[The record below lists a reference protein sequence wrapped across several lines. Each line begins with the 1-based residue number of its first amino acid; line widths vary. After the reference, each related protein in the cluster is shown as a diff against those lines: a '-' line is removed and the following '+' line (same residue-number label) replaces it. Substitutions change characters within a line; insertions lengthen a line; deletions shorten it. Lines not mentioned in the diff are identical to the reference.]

1 MLHLI
6 DSSALRLRASAK
18 GHAAIEAIKD
28 AVLNRELRACGRR
41 VYAEQHLGK
50 SAAAWRSEWWQVL
63 ENEFAKDRFDCSSWR
78 RVVALGLDQIYG
90 DGMASPLPRNEQ
102 PPKSYSG
109 EQPLIRTCALSM
121 MNGFISYLTRIDPT
135 FPSWE
140 FPSAGSEDDML
151 HPKFREKLARYH
163 EAFVKWEQSTGT
175 FVNKP

>member
-1 MLHLI
+1 
-6 DSSALRLRASAK
+6 
-18 GHAAIEAIKD
+18 
-28 AVLNRELRACGRR
+28 
-41 VYAEQHLGK
+41 
-50 SAAAWRSEWWQVL
+50 
-63 ENEFAKDRFDCSSWR
+63 
-78 RVVALGLDQIYG
+78 
-90 DGMASPLPRNEQ
+90 
-102 PPKSYSG
+102 
-109 EQPLIRTCALSM
+109 M